1 MATARRG
8 RPSRLAEEGR
18 RARGRRRRRTER
30 SRHRRSRTPAARR
43 LRWHSARAYST
54 ASRTRHHSRD
64 RLRRRCV
71 SGGRGRRPVV
81 RVRSQQTQRDHGRC
95 RLRPAVDEE
104 AASAWHERHRWV
116 THGGGGGGNLSSS
129 VGVEGDVRGGGRRA
143 SSLAA
148 APRPPPRRSPPPPR
162 PQTPRAPSEPPRSR
176 FHVLRPPPSAH
187 RSGLRLQ
194 DSRVWPAMQYNAHIV
209 AVRCGSLGQSP
220 AACPKP

>member
-1 MATARRG
+1 MPGRCSSRRERGRHARRRRRGRRRKGRSKRAPGCTRRRSRSMATARRG

-18 RARGRRRRRTER
+18 RARGRRRRRRRTER

-81 RVRSQQTQRDHGRC
+81 RVRSQQTQRDQGRC
-95 RLRPAVDEE
+95 RLRAAVDEE

-129 VGVEGDVRGGGRRA
+129 VGVEGDVRGGGRA
-143 SSLAA
+143 S
-148 APRPPPRRSPPPPR
+148 
-162 PQTPRAPSEPPRSR
+162 
-176 FHVLRPPPSAH
+176 V
-187 RSGLRLQ
+187 G
-194 DSRVWPAMQYNAHIV
+194 V
-209 AVRCGSLGQSP
+209 
-220 AACPKP
+220 CPKSAVKFCVK